1 MMLDI
6 VRERTSPEA
15 EKVCAPA
22 AEMPARSHVAEA
34 EYRVPVVSTP
44 ENQF

>member
-1 MMLDI
+1 MVLDI
-6 VRERTSPEA
+6 VRARISPET
-15 EKVCAPA
+15 ERVCAPA

-34 EYRVPVVSTP
+34 EYRAPDVSTP